1 MGQDRPG
8 WLTLRHDRAF
18 PAVTT
23 SRYAVNADFPRQT
36 EPPPALPLP
45 GQRGARFI
53 SQICLTWAYRL
64 KRVFEID
71 IIQCPHCSRRL
82 RIIADVTDPHVI
94 GKIQSHPYAGFPQ
107 RVARAIEG

>member
-1 MGQDRPG
+1 
-8 WLTLRHDRAF
+8 
-18 PAVTT
+18 
-23 SRYAVNADFPRQT
+23 
-36 EPPPALPLP
+36 
-45 GQRGARFI
+45 
-53 SQICLTWAYRL
+53 
-64 KRVFEID
+64 VFEID